1 MDTLGDASLEALET
15 RAKLQVKVHR
25 TILRHQLIMVG
36 NALLVAFLFAALLML
51 LWSAL
56 IYAGFGTPLL
66 AGTGELFQTSAR
78 RMLQLGLVGMTAFKL
93 GAVLFLLCPGLGFRL
108 CGSAMKA

>member
-66 AGTGELFQTSAR
+66 AGRCMVTVAPSPGRPAMAR
-78 RMLQLGLVGMTAFKL
+78 
-93 GAVLFLLCPGLGFRL
+93 CPWWRL
-108 CGSAMKA
+108 TTE